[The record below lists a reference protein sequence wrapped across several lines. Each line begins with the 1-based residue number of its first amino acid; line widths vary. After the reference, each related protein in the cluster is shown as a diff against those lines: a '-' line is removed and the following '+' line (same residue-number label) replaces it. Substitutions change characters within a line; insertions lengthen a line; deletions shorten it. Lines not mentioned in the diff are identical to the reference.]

1 MADTDTD
8 VKAPT
13 LQQQIQG
20 MLKATKDSL
29 ELATK
34 EQLQSIVLNMETINQ
49 RLESALPKK
58 DFEIVG
64 QMKKDLD
71 ELNENLRKNQVVID
85 NFIAEQGKRKVET
98 KDFKSGWKD
107 MLQQNIFSKKE
118 EEIVSMVNK
127 KDFSM
132 SMELKVADMTSAST
146 VTGDVVHSYNSRQG
160 IVPSQ
165 KWNFRE
171 ILNTSQSPTGSY
183 VTYRETG
190 TTGSISVQTEGQ
202 EKTAID
208 YAFTEV
214 KAVSKYIA
222 GVVTFA
228 KQLMYFLPFLNG
240 LLPRM
245 LLRDFYKK
253 ENDYIYDTMIAA
265 ATGSAAT
272 PTVALGGPANDIE
285 EIIFWIANQRTADYD
300 ASYGIIDWSEW
311 AHLMKTGR
319 NSNSTYALPLS
330 ANGSSTGELNIA
342 GTPIRGAS
350 WASAGEFLLW
360 DNDFVE
366 RVETESL
373 RVEFSFENGTN
384 FTKNLVTAKVECFE
398 ELNVLRPNAIIH
410 GEFGGS

>member
-1 MADTDTD
+1 MADVDN
-8 VKAPT
+8 VPN

-20 MLKATKDSL
+20 LIKATADGL
-29 ELATK
+29 ELKTK
-34 EQLQSIVLNMETINQ
+34 EQLNSIVLSVETINQ
-49 RLESALPKK
+49 MISQMASKK
-58 DFEIVG
+58 DVELVG
-64 QMKKDLD
+64 QLKQDVD
-71 ELNENLRKNQVVID
+71 QLNKNLQANQTFID
-85 NFIAEQGKRKVET
+85 NFITEQSKRKVET
-98 KDFKSGWKD
+98 PDFKTGWKD
-107 MLQQNIFSKKE
+107 ILQKNIFSKSE
-118 EEIVSMVNK
+118 EEITSAVNK
-127 KDFSM
+127 KDFM
-132 SMELKVADMTSAST
+132 LEMNLKVADMTSGAH
-146 VTGDVVHSYNSRQG
+146 VTGDVVHSYNQRQG

-165 KWNFRE
+165 KWNLRD
-171 ILNTSQSPTGSY
+171 ILNTSNSPTGSY

-190 TTGSISVQTEGQ
+190 TSGSISVQTEGQ

-208 YAFTEV
+208 YSFTEV
-214 KAVSKYIA
+214 KKVSQYIA

-253 ENDYIYDTMIAA
+253 ENDYLYDSMIAA

-272 PTVALGGPANDIE
+272 SAASNNDVE
-285 EIIFWIANQRTADYD
+285 EILDWIANMRTANYD
-300 ASYGIIDWSEW
+300 ASYGIVDWTEW

-319 NSNSTYALPLS
+319 NANSTYALPLS
-330 ANGSSTGELNIA
+330 ANGTSSGELNVA

-350 WASAGEFLLW
+350 WADAGEFLLW

-398 ELNVLRPNAIIH
+398 ELNVLRPDAIIH